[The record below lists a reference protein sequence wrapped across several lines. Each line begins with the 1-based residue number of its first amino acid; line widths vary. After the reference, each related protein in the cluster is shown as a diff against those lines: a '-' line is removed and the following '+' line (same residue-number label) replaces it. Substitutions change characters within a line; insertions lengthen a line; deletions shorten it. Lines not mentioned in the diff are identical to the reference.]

1 MCAVAERNAELHTVE
16 LTGFPQVVTES
27 GIAYGG
33 DQNWFKRPKWARFAG
48 CASVA
53 GANLAAYYGVG
64 TEPDIAG
71 APVYSQKKYVE
82 LQTLMYRHYMHP
94 GYMGFPHVTVFR
106 DHFVQYVKDNGAWAS
121 GEIRTEKDWTHARDA
136 FAYIRQ
142 AIDED
147 TPVALLIL
155 GHTREEELGDDTWH
169 WMTLTGYDEDGS
181 RVLISN
187 HGKKQWLDVPMVFE
201 PDAKNEVRLAKFT
214 VRK

>member
-1 MCAVAERNAELHTVE
+1 MAERNAELHTVE

-33 DQNWFKRPKWARFAG
+33 DQNWFKRPKWARIAG

-53 GANLAAYYGVG
+53 GANLAAYYGIG

-94 GYMGFPHVTVFR
+94 GYMGFPHVTVFC

-155 GHTREEELGDDTWH
+155 GHTREE
-169 WMTLTGYDEDGS
+169 
-181 RVLISN
+181 ISN